1 MGPHMAETFSNLAV
15 WLSTPHQ
22 AMIEIARDIGY
33 GHVVLDI
40 EHGLFDLE
48 AMDRIIALGKA
59 LGMTM
64 HAKVLGPE
72 AIPIQQA
79 LDMGADSVI
88 IPHIGDVEHARR
100 VTASAKYPGLGKR
113 SFSGTRPARYGGVK
127 PDYYDNENA
136 RTRCYPMIEAAA
148 ALQDVEAILA
158 LPTVD
163 GLFVGPSDLSLDSG
177 RGAYRNTDADKADL
191 RTIAQAARRAGK
203 PWVMP
208 AWSRAERVLAQE
220 LGASLMVVADEYGS
234 IWMGLE
240 DAAKS

>member
-1 MGPHMAETFSNLAV
+1 MADTLNNLAV

-22 AMIEIARDIGY
+22 AMIEIAHDIGY
-33 GHVVLDI
+33 CHVVLDI

-48 AMDRIIALGKA
+48 ALDRILALGKA

-100 VTASAKYPGLGKR
+100 VTASAKYPTLGTR

-127 PDYYDNENA
+127 PEDYDNENA
-136 RTRCYPMIEAAA
+136 KTRCYPMIESAA
-148 ALQDVEAILA
+148 ALKDVEAILA

-191 RTIAQAARRAGK
+191 KTIADAAAKAGK
-203 PWVMP
+203 PWIMP
-208 AWSRAERVLAQE
+208 AWSRPERAFAQN

-240 DAAKS
+240 DAAKP